1 MILGAIG
8 ITMTTILIVDD
19 SPTETHIMK
28 TLLEKEGYT
37 TLLADDGEKGVA
49 EARRAQPDLVLMDVV
64 MPGLNGFQATRQL
77 SRDPETKDIPVVM
90 VTTKDQET
98 DKAWGKRQ
106 GAKAYIVKPVVA
118 KELLTKIQAV
128 LAE

>member
-1 MILGAIG
+1 
-8 ITMTTILIVDD
+8 MTTILIVDD